1 MPDVAVLDI
10 SDIRQLLINGPWKW
24 NDLGSWINP
33 GKDILFSDHIYY
45 INKFSSKYFVNM
57 NRWYWL
63 SYHILFEI
71 TQKKIFP
78 KMMWYNCIY
87 QKRRIQKY
95 CSFFIRL
102 QRQRTRIVWRW
113 KDCLQNLKDRNV
125 RITDLTTERHVQV
138 KSYMAKEE
146 TSIRHWFDVWHVA
159 KGKSSTEMWRCV
171 LLCYM

>member
-33 GKDILFSDHIYY
+33 GKYILFSDHIYY

-63 SYHILFEI
+63 SYNILFEI

-78 KMMWYNCIY
+78 KMMWYNCIH

-95 CSFFIRL
+95 CSFFYQVTETENSYRMEMEGL
-102 QRQRTRIVWRW
+102 PPESEKPKRSHHRSKHRQTCASKELYGERR
-113 KDCLQNLKDRNV
+113 NL
-125 RITDLTTERHVQV
+125 H
-138 KSYMAKEE
+138 
-146 TSIRHWFDVWHVA
+146 
-159 KGKSSTEMWRCV
+159 
-171 LLCYM
+171 